1 MPLLN
6 TPFQPG
12 QCRAAIAAMPQ
23 GPRRDIAVAE
33 YCYFS
38 GQAEKAVRK
47 AELYLTH
54 PDWDA
59 RLSACLIYAYANLT
73 LGQIHQTRV
82 ALTELQTTLTR
93 VVTNGNQGAAA
104 AFVGAAAAVLLHLPL
119 PEQMPPAGEFLPQLP
134 PGLRAFALYV
144 QAYYLY
150 LKEDYA
156 RSAGQVGAVTPE
168 NLLAAGEERLRACGF
183 SGRKA
188 NYMLSA
194 ARAVEDG
201 TLDIHSLVEK
211 SDEEIIRELTVLPG
225 VGRWTAEMLLT
236 FSLQRPDVLAYDDF
250 GIRKG
255 MCRLYGLDSLTKQ
268 QFAGYRARYA
278 PHATV
283 AALYLWHIATEP

>member
-1 MPLLN
+1 M
-6 TPFQPG
+6 
-12 QCRAAIAAMPQ
+12 
-23 GPRRDIAVAE
+23 
-33 YCYFS
+33 YFNY
-38 GQAEKAVRK
+38 GK
-47 AELYLTH
+47 AETDYLAARDPVLGEAIDRIGH
-54 PDWDA
+54 IDREVFPDLFEA
-59 RLSACLIYAYANLT
+59 LINSIA
-73 LGQIHQTRV
+73 GQQISGK
-82 ALTELQTTLTR
+82 ALQTVWKRLCD
-93 VVTNGNQGAAA
+93 A
-104 AFVGAAAAVLLHLPL
+104 
-119 PEQMPPAGEFLPQLP
+119 
-134 PGLRAFALYV
+134 
-144 QAYYLY
+144 
-150 LKEDYA
+150 
-156 RSAGQVGAVTPE
+156 VGAVTPE
-168 NLLAAGEERLRACGF
+168 NLLAAGEERLRDCGF

-268 QFAGYRARYA
+268 QFAEYRARYA

-283 AALYLWHIATEP
+283 AALYLWHIAAEP

>member
-1 MPLLN
+1 MFFFYGKDEADYL
-6 TPFQPG
+6 
-12 QCRAAIAAMPQ
+12 AA
-23 GPRRDIAVAE
+23 RDPVLGEAIGRIGHIDREV
-33 YCYFS
+33 F
-38 GQAEKAVRK
+38 
-47 AELYLTH
+47 
-54 PDWDA
+54 PDLFEA
-59 RLSACLIYAYANLT
+59 LINS
-73 LGQIHQTRV
+73 I
-82 ALTELQTTLTR
+82 
-93 VVTNGNQGAAA
+93 
-104 AFVGAAAAVLLHLPL
+104 
-119 PEQMPPAGEFLPQLP
+119 
-134 PGLRAFALYV
+134 
-144 QAYYLY
+144 
-150 LKEDYA
+150 
-156 RSAGQVGAVTPE
+156 AGQQISGKAFQTVWKRLCDAVGAVTPE
-168 NLLAAGEERLRACGF
+168 NLLAAGEERLRDCGF

-211 SDEEIIRELTVLPG
+211 DDEEIIRELTVLPG